1 MSIPAILGSIV
12 LSFINGNFQLIPQ
25 LFADS
30 VAPALAGAGAALV
43 SGLLAVLLMLA
54 ILRRVRLTWF
64 GLYTGVLGVLILL
77 DQYLFHYIF

>member
-1 MSIPAILGSIV
+1 
-12 LSFINGNFQLIPQ
+12 
-25 LFADS
+25 
-30 VAPALAGAGAALV
+30 
-43 SGLLAVLLMLA
+43 MLA